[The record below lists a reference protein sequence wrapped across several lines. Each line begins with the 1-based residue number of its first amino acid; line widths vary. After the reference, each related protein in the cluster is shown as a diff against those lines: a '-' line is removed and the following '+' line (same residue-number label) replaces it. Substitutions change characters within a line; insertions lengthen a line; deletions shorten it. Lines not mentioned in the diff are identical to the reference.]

1 MQTKNKPISNNTIHF
16 IQLQLF
22 DFIDEKPNFKKT
34 LNKRLNQESSL
45 SNDYSL
51 ELDENNTFK
60 YINPTCPK
68 CGSHKIIKKGTITK
82 NKQNILEK
90 SVEFKEQQYQCK
102 NYNKKF
108 GIKNKA
114 LFDDNKYFF
123 KQITDKLP
131 EIMKKGYN
139 SLRNIKSYFKIFL
152 NINVSHTTIKNWLKI
167 DENTL
172 IINKKAKYSGY
183 YLYDE
188 QFLRLNGKRHY
199 RLTIF
204 ESVYEIR
211 GCKIIATT
219 RNNERINKLSSLGA
233 DYVVI
238 DDGNISEKVK
248 EIYLEGVDKI
258 LELVGP
264 QTLNDSFKALKKHGI
279 CCVTGILG
287 NKELIENFDPNKDVP
302 NAKYLTSFF
311 SNYPNQEI
319 IDNIFEYI
327 INNNIKPQI
336 SRVYTSLEDISKAHE
351 LMESNTAQG
360 KIIIKLKDF

>member
-1 MQTKNKPISNNTIHF
+1 MKAVVLEKCCNADELKVVNIKKPTLKEGYLLVQINAFGINRSEIILRQYEAEEDYIKLPVVPGIECVGTVVKSSDTNFNVGDKVISLMGGMGRSFNGSY
-16 IQLQLF
+16 QEYALL
-22 DFIDEKPNFKKT
+22 PKK
-34 LNKRLNQESSL
+34 
-45 SNDYSL
+45 
-51 ELDENNTFK
+51 NTFK
-60 YINPTCPK
+60 ISDNVMNKLNTEEIASIPETYFTAYASLFECLQLS
-68 CGSHKIIKKGTITK
+68 SHDTLLIRGATSAT
-82 NKQNILEK
+82 
-90 SVEFKEQQYQCK
+90 
-102 NYNKKF
+102 
-108 GIKNKA
+108 GIAA
-114 LFDDNKYFF
+114 L
-123 KQITDKLP
+123 KLARA
-131 EIMKKGYN
+131 Y
-139 SLRNIKSYFKIFL
+139 
-152 NINVSHTTIKNWLKI
+152 
-167 DENTL
+167 
-172 IINKKAKYSGY
+172 
-183 YLYDE
+183 
-188 QFLRLNGKRHY
+188 
-199 RLTIF
+199 
-204 ESVYEIR
+204 

-219 RNNERINKLSSLGA
+219 RNNERTNKLSRLGA
-233 DYVVI
+233 DYVLI

-287 NKELIENFDPNKDVP
+287 NKELIENFDPIKDVP

-351 LMESNTAQG
+351 LMESNNAQG

>member
-1 MQTKNKPISNNTIHF
+1 MKAVVLEKCCNADELKVVNIKKPTLKEGYLLVQINAFGINRSEIILRQYEAEEDYIKLPVVPGIECVGTVVKSSDTNFNVGDKVISLMGGMGRRFNGSY
-16 IQLQLF
+16 
-22 DFIDEKPNFKKT
+22 
-34 LNKRLNQESSL
+34 QEYAL
-45 SNDYSL
+45 L
-51 ELDENNTFK
+51 PIKNTFK
-60 YINPTCPK
+60 ISDNVM
-68 CGSHKIIKKGTITK
+68 
-82 NKQNILEK
+82 NKLSTEEIASIPETYFTAYASLFECLQLSSMDTLLIRGAT
-90 SVEFKEQQYQCK
+90 SAT
-102 NYNKKF
+102 
-108 GIKNKA
+108 GIAA
-114 LFDDNKYFF
+114 L
-123 KQITDKLP
+123 KLA
-131 EIMKKGYN
+131 
-139 SLRNIKSYFKIFL
+139 RA
-152 NINVSHTTIKNWLKI
+152 W
-167 DENTL
+167 
-172 IINKKAKYSGY
+172 
-183 YLYDE
+183 
-188 QFLRLNGKRHY
+188 
-199 RLTIF
+199 
-204 ESVYEIR
+204 

-287 NKELIENFDPNKDVP
+287 NKELIENFDPIKDIP

-336 SRVYTSLEDISKAHE
+336 SGVYTSLEDISKAHE

>member
-1 MQTKNKPISNNTIHF
+1 MKAVLLEKCCNADELKVVNIKKPTLKEGYLLVQINAFGINRSEIILRQYEAEEDYIKLPVVPGIECVGTVVKSSDTNFNVGDKVISLMGGMGRSFNGSY
-16 IQLQLF
+16 
-22 DFIDEKPNFKKT
+22 
-34 LNKRLNQESSL
+34 QEYAL
-45 SNDYSL
+45 L
-51 ELDENNTFK
+51 PIKNTFK
-60 YINPTCPK
+60 ISDNVMNKLSTEEIASMPETYFTAYASLFECLQLS
-68 CGSHKIIKKGTITK
+68 SHDTLLIRGATSAT
-82 NKQNILEK
+82 
-90 SVEFKEQQYQCK
+90 
-102 NYNKKF
+102 
-108 GIKNKA
+108 GIAA
-114 LFDDNKYFF
+114 L
-123 KQITDKLP
+123 KLARA
-131 EIMKKGYN
+131 Y
-139 SLRNIKSYFKIFL
+139 
-152 NINVSHTTIKNWLKI
+152 
-167 DENTL
+167 
-172 IINKKAKYSGY
+172 
-183 YLYDE
+183 
-188 QFLRLNGKRHY
+188 
-199 RLTIF
+199 
-204 ESVYEIR
+204 

-287 NKELIENFDPNKDVP
+287 NKELIENFDPIKDVP

-336 SRVYTSLEDISKAHE
+336 SRVYNSLEDISKAHE
-351 LMESNTAQG
+351 LMESNNAQG

>member
-1 MQTKNKPISNNTIHF
+1 MKAVLLEKCCNADELKVVNIKKPTLKEGYLLVQINAFGINRSEIILRQYEAEEDYIKLPVVPGIECVGTVVKSSDTNFNVGDKVISLMGGMGRSFNGSY
-16 IQLQLF
+16 
-22 DFIDEKPNFKKT
+22 
-34 LNKRLNQESSL
+34 QEYAL
-45 SNDYSL
+45 L
-51 ELDENNTFK
+51 PIKNTFK
-60 YINPTCPK
+60 ISDNVM
-68 CGSHKIIKKGTITK
+68 
-82 NKQNILEK
+82 NKLSTEEIASIPETYFTAYASLFECLQLSSRDTLLIRGAT
-90 SVEFKEQQYQCK
+90 SAT
-102 NYNKKF
+102 
-108 GIKNKA
+108 GIAA
-114 LFDDNKYFF
+114 L
-123 KQITDKLP
+123 KLARA
-131 EIMKKGYN
+131 Y
-139 SLRNIKSYFKIFL
+139 
-152 NINVSHTTIKNWLKI
+152 
-167 DENTL
+167 
-172 IINKKAKYSGY
+172 
-183 YLYDE
+183 
-188 QFLRLNGKRHY
+188 
-199 RLTIF
+199 
-204 ESVYEIR
+204 

-219 RNNERINKLSSLGA
+219 RNNERTNKLSSLGA
-233 DYVVI
+233 EYVVI

-287 NKELIENFDPNKDVP
+287 NKELIENFDPIKDVP

-351 LMESNTAQG
+351 LMESNNAQG

>member
-1 MQTKNKPISNNTIHF
+1 MKAVVLEKCCNADELKVVNIKKPTLKEGYLLVQINAFGINRSEIILRQYEAEEDYIKLPVVPGIECVGTVVKSSDTNFNVGDKVISLMGGMGRSFNGSY
-16 IQLQLF
+16 
-22 DFIDEKPNFKKT
+22 
-34 LNKRLNQESSL
+34 QEYAL
-45 SNDYSL
+45 L
-51 ELDENNTFK
+51 PIKNTFK
-60 YINPTCPK
+60 ISDNVM
-68 CGSHKIIKKGTITK
+68 
-82 NKQNILEK
+82 NKLSTEEIASIPETYFTAYASLFECLQLSSRDTLLIRGAT
-90 SVEFKEQQYQCK
+90 SAT
-102 NYNKKF
+102 
-108 GIKNKA
+108 GIVA
-114 LFDDNKYFF
+114 L
-123 KQITDKLP
+123 KLA
-131 EIMKKGYN
+131 
-139 SLRNIKSYFKIFL
+139 R
-152 NINVSHTTIKNWLKI
+152 
-167 DENTL
+167 
-172 IINKKAKYSGY
+172 AC
-183 YLYDE
+183 
-188 QFLRLNGKRHY
+188 
-199 RLTIF
+199 
-204 ESVYEIR
+204 

-287 NKELIENFDPNKDVP
+287 NKELIENFDPIKDVP

-336 SRVYTSLEDISKAHE
+336 SRVYTSLEDIGKAHE
-351 LMESNTAQG
+351 LMESNNAQG